1 MESKFDATIA
11 DLEEDIAI
19 FDEVKAKP
27 DKVSELVYMQQRHV
41 LQKNSNH
48 QFVEAVKPEH
58 KKDPDWKAS
67 LQRIVKRRCRVAC
80 PTLIVEE
87 INGIMKNK
95 NFLRKPLGYAVHR
108 GPWVLCFSLSCSIN
122 VIGGPH
128 CPSSAPPGPRCSF
141 LPSNLSS
148 RPGRRGA

>member
-19 FDEVKAKP
+19 FDEVKAKA

-67 LQRIVKRRCRVAC
+67 LNVLQGAAAVWRAPRWSWRR
-80 PTLIVEE
+80 
-87 INGIMKNK
+87 
-95 NFLRKPLGYAVHR
+95 
-108 GPWVLCFSLSCSIN
+108 
-122 VIGGPH
+122 
-128 CPSSAPPGPRCSF
+128 
-141 LPSNLSS
+141 
-148 RPGRRGA
+148 